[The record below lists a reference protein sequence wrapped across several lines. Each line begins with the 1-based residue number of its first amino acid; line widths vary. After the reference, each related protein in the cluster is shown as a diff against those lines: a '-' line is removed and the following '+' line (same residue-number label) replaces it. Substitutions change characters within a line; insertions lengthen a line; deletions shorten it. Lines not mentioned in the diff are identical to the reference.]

1 LLCATIESILMDFLE
16 RAISWDVAAQPAP
29 DFEVNQ
35 RVNW

>member
-1 LLCATIESILMDFLE
+1 MVADFLE
-16 RAISWDVAAQPAP
+16 RAIRWDVAAQPAP

>member
-1 LLCATIESILMDFLE
+1 MVAAFLE
-16 RAISWDVAAQPAP
+16 RAISRDVAAQPAP